1 MKILLLLLTVVST
14 FVFSQETTLQTKK
27 GIYPL
32 YLMDGVIA
40 NESEMKL
47 KNPTQILTISVYK
60 SDQLPEELA
69 GLKNFG
75 KDGIIDLKLKVKNP
89 GDLSTALKNHNTEQG
104 LAPDNPIYVNGVL
117 VKDLSI
123 EILYKAI
130 VEFEITEVDS
140 GKYLNIW
147 TISKEERNNLM
158 SKRGG
163 IKIQKRDGKNR
174 KTVLL
179 K

>member
-1 MKILLLLLTVVST
+1 MLLLTVVST
-14 FVFSQETTLQTKK
+14 FVFSQENTLQTKK

-32 YLMDGVIA
+32 YLMDGIIA

-47 KNPTQILTISVYK
+47 KDPTQILTISVYK
-60 SDQLPEELA
+60 SDQLPEALA

-89 GDLSTALKNHNTEQG
+89 SDLSAVLKNHNTEQG
-104 LAPDNPIYVNGVL
+104 LPANNPIYVNGVL
-117 VKDLSI
+117 VKDPTI
-123 EILYKAI
+123 QILYKAI

-147 TISKEERNNLM
+147 TISKEDRNNLVT
-158 SKRGG
+158 KRGG
-163 IKIQKRDGKNR
+163 VKIQQRDGKDR

>member
-1 MKILLLLLTVVST
+1 ML
-14 FVFSQETTLQTKK
+14 TKK

-32 YLMDGVIA
+32 YLMDGIIA

-47 KNPTQILTISVYK
+47 KDPTQILTISVYK
-60 SDQLPEELA
+60 SDQLPNELS

-89 GDLSTALKNHNTEQG
+89 KDLSTALQNHNTEQG
-104 LAPDNPIYVNGVL
+104 LPADNPIYVNGVL
-117 VKDLSI
+117 VKDLTI
-123 EILYKAI
+123 QILYKAI
-130 VEFEITEVDS
+130 VEFEVTEVDS

-147 TISKEERNNLM
+147 TITKEERNNLV

-163 IKIQKRDGKNR
+163 IKLNQRDRKNM